1 MNNAGFHVVLYAIVA
16 AASPLVLTAT
26 FVVIRSARPRTNGI
40 AFLIGFVVG
49 TALACIVGL
58 IVGQA
63 AADKLNSH
71 DTVED
76 LLTLALGLALVI
88 FGIRAQRRQEPIV
101 AEPSSRVT
109 AIMEGLR
116 NVRPAAACSMAGLL
130 GFGGPKRLL
139 LTLLAMGAVT
149 SAHVGRVAGLTLGL
163 TYIVIATVLVWLPV
177 GIVIIGGE
185 RAAVTLERGES
196 WLTTHA
202 RVLRI
207 WIALGFGGALVVDAI
222 LRPFI

>member
-1 MNNAGFHVVLYAIVA
+1 
-16 AASPLVLTAT
+16 
-26 FVVIRSARPRTNGI
+26 
-40 AFLIGFVVG
+40 
-49 TALACIVGL
+49 
-58 IVGQA
+58 
-63 AADKLNSH
+63 
-71 DTVED
+71 
-76 LLTLALGLALVI
+76 
-88 FGIRAQRRQEPIV
+88 
-101 AEPSSRVT
+101 
-109 AIMEGLR
+109 
-116 NVRPAAACSMAGLL
+116 MAGLL

-163 TYIVIATVLVWLPV
+163 VYIVIATVLVWLPV

-196 WLTTHA
+196 WLTQHA

-207 WIALGFGGALVVDAI
+207 WIALGFGGALVLDAI